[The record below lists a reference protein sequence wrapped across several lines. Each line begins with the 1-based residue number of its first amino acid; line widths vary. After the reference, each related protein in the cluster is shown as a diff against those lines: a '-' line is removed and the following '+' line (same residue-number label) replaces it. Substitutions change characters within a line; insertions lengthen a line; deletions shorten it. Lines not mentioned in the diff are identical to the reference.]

1 MSKKITILMCCI
13 VLLFAPISG
22 LQVTGFCQIK
32 VGVASVDITPKESIM
47 LNGYAARTEPSK
59 GVVHPIYARAMAFED
74 NTGKRA
80 VLVAT
85 DLIGFF
91 RDLSEEIADR
101 VEKELNLPREC
112 LMLTSSH
119 THTAPLLDK
128 TNLNMYNLTEQ
139 QTKVVASYT
148 RKLKENLFNVINE
161 SLFNLTQKTL
171 SFGKSEAHFGINRRV
186 FRPDRVAI
194 GVNPDGP
201 VDPQVP
207 VLAVSDSTGIHE
219 AVLFG
224 YACHGTT
231 LKKES
236 YYKICGDYMG
246 FARQYLELSQ
256 PGITSL
262 FVAGCGADINPYP
275 RGTFTLARLHG
286 LQLAGAIAEVIRL
299 DRDVVDGP
307 IYCSFK
313 TIELPFA
320 RIPTEAEFRE
330 RLNSENS
337 HVRRNAQYFLGL
349 LEKGEKIP
357 ETYPYLI
364 QVWQFGKNLT
374 IVALGGEVVVDY
386 AIRLKR
392 ELGID
397 NLWTIAFANDVC
409 GYIGSARTLYEGGY
423 EADDSTI
430 YYMLPS
436 RWDFSVEERI
446 ITTVRE
452 MVGPQ

>member
-1 MSKKITILMCCI
+1 M
-13 VLLFAPISG
+13 
-22 LQVTGFCQIK
+22 K

-47 LNGYAARTEPSK
+47 LNGYAARKEPSK
-59 GVVHPIYARAMAFED
+59 GVAHPIYARAMAFED
-74 NTGKRA
+74 MNGKKA

-91 RDLSEEIADR
+91 REFSQEIADR
-101 VEKELNLPREC
+101 ANKELDIPREC

-128 TNLNMYNLTEQ
+128 TNLDMYDLTEQ
-139 QTKVVASYT
+139 QAHVVATYT
-148 RKLKENLFNVINE
+148 AELKDKLFNVIKE
-161 SLFNLTQKTL
+161 SLAKLSPKRL
-171 SFGKSEAHFGINRRV
+171 SFGFGEAHFGINRRT

-207 VLAVSDSTGIHE
+207 VLAVSDTTGIHK

-231 LKKES
+231 LKNEN

-246 FARQYLELSQ
+246 FAREYLELSQ
-256 PGITSL
+256 PGITGL
-262 FVAGCGADINPYP
+262 FVTGCGADINPYP
-275 RGTFTLARLHG
+275 RGTFQLARLHG
-286 LQLAGAIAEVIRL
+286 LQLAGAVADVIRL
-299 DRDVVDGP
+299 ERSHVDGP
-307 IYCSFK
+307 VHCSFK
-313 TIELPFA
+313 VIELPFA
-320 RIPTEAEFRE
+320 NIPSEAEFRE
-330 RLNSENS
+330 RLNSENP
-337 HVRRNAQYFLGL
+337 HIRRNAQYFLDI
-349 LEKGEKIP
+349 LERGEKIP
-357 ETYPYLI
+357 LTYPYPI

-374 IVALGGEVVVDY
+374 IVALAGEVVIDY

-392 ELGID
+392 ELGIN
-397 NLWTIAFANDVC
+397 NLWTIAFANEVP

-436 RWDFSVEERI
+436 RWDYSVEERI
-446 ITTVRE
+446 ISAVKE
-452 MVGPQ
+452 MMARNRSESE